1 MRSQRG
7 ALQPGDRVQLTDTKG
22 RMHTITLEA
31 GKEFHTSKGALSHDA
46 LIGGPEGVTLTSAG
60 GMEYLAFRP
69 LLVDYTLSMP
79 RGATIVYPKDA
90 AQIVHFADVFPGAR
104 VLEAGAGSGALSCAL
119 LRAVG
124 HEGSL
129 ISYERREDFHAVA
142 RRNVEQWFGELPPTW
157 ELRLGDLVD
166 AGGSIEYGSVDRIV
180 LDMLA
185 PWECQEVVADALS
198 PGGVVCAY
206 LATTTQLSRTVEAWR
221 ADGRFAEP
229 VAWESFIRGWHVL
242 DLSVRPDHRMIA
254 HTGFLCTARRLAD
267 GVSPPR
273 RHRRP
278 VSQASQDAAAARA
291 DALAQESGPA
301 TTEPSERRLT

>member
-1 MRSQRG
+1 VTRLARG
-7 ALQPGDRVQLTDTKG
+7 VLREGDRVQLTDSKG
-22 RMHTITLEA
+22 RMNTITLTP
-31 GKEFHTSKGALSHDA
+31 GKEFHTSKGAILHDT
-46 LIGGPEGVTLTSAG
+46 LIGGPEGVVVTSAG
-60 GMEYLAFRP
+60 GTDYLALRP

-124 HEGSL
+124 HEGRL
-129 ISYERREDFHAVA
+129 ISYERREDFHKVA
-142 RRNVEQWFGELPPTW
+142 HKNVEQWFGEVPDTW
-157 ELRLGDLVD
+157 DLRLGDLVD
-166 AGGSIEYGSVDRIV
+166 AEVEDIDRVV

-185 PWECQEVVADALS
+185 PWECLDLVAQALV

-206 LATTTQLSRTVEAWR
+206 VATTTQMSRTVEALR

-229 VAWESFIRGWHVL
+229 AAWESFIRGWHVL

-254 HTGFLCTARRLAD
+254 HTGFLLTARRLAD
-267 GVSPPR
+267 GVTPPR

-278 VSQASQDAAAARA
+278 VMTKNAEEVVVDNSS
-291 DALAQESGPA
+291 
-301 TTEPSERRLT
+301 PSLP